1 MAEGE
6 KITVKLRKGS
16 WEVEI
21 SASESQLKQAIE
33 TVLSSLSATESAS
46 SLSSRNEST
55 NDQGT
60 KTCRGLIV
68 ELWKERWFSQG
79 RSLATVHEEI
89 ARRGYHY
96 DRTAVSHAL
105 RDLVMEGILTREGS
119 SRNYQYIQK
128 RPPNKYS
135 DSSSLAEDES
145 VVVSAD
151 NTVVADSETDNED
164 S

>member
-21 SASESQLKQAIE
+21 SASESQLKQAID
-33 TVLSSLSATESAS
+33 TVLSSLNAYEMATLPTSKSES
-46 SLSSRNEST
+46 LN
-55 NDQGT
+55 NQGT
-60 KTCRGLIV
+60 KTCRGLIA
-68 ELWKERWFSQG
+68 ELWQDGHFSQG
-79 RSLATVHEEI
+79 RSLAIVHEEI

-128 RPPNKYS
+128 RPPNKRS
-135 DSSSLAEDES
+135 DANLPADDES
-145 VVVSAD
+145 VVPSDEAEE
-151 NTVVADSETDNED
+151 NDSETDNEIR
-164 S
+164 